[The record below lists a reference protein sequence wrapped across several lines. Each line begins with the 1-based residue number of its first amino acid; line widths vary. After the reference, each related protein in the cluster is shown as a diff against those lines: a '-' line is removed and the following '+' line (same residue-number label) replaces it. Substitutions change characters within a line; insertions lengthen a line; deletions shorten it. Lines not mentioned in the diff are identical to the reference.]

1 MRKLKVALFASSIL
15 GMLAVSS
22 YTAADTENNQVT
34 ISHYNEQAGTFD
46 VNACLLYT
54 SQVMWLLLARAI
66 QKMKMVLYLVMR
78 DC

>member
-22 YTAADTENNQVT
+22 YTAADIEDNQVT

-46 VNACLLYT
+46 VNAVQAANGKT
-54 SQVMWLLLARAI
+54 I
-66 QKMKMVLYLVMR
+66 
-78 DC
+78 